1 MEPKI
6 PISADVAVERID
18 RSCLTNPSLPTGQDP
33 AHETTWRAAMYQ
45 AVESPKAGV
54 PVSRRALLEASAGA
68 GLIAAAGGG
77 VSAARGANDA
87 TAADPALAGRT
98 PHQLA
103 AFRIRQAA
111 AQAYFDE
118 HEPLHRSN
126 GDEASHPD
134 KRASV

>member
-18 RSCLTNPSLPTGQDP
+18 RSCLTNPSLRTGQDP
-33 AHETTWRAAMYQ
+33 AHETTWRAAMSQ
-45 AVESPKAGV
+45 AIESPKASR

-68 GLIAAAGGG
+68 GVIAAAGGG
-77 VSAARGANDA
+77 VSAAPRPDDA
-87 TAADPALAGRT
+87 TAADPALVGRT
-98 PHQLA
+98 PHQLV

-118 HEPLHRSN
+118 HEPLHQSN
-126 GDEASHPD
+126 GDEE
-134 KRASV
+134 RY

>member
-18 RSCLTNPSLPTGQDP
+18 RSCLTNPSLRTGQDP

-45 AVESPKAGV
+45 PVESPKAR

-68 GLIAAAGGG
+68 GLIAAAGG
-77 VSAARGANDA
+77 VSAAPRPDDA
-87 TAADPALAGRT
+87 TVADPGLVGRT

-111 AQAYFDE
+111 AQACLDE
-118 HEPLHRSN
+118 QEPLHRSN
-126 GDEASHPD
+126 G
-134 KRASV
+134 